1 VDVID
6 GTYCNLSNLPD
17 FREYHTQNG
26 NLVCGGEYWDSR
38 SHCLLFVNGEWVRGP
53 DLVMGRTYHTS
64 WTVDSDLTL
73 LVGGG
78 SSQTS
83 TELVDTSMNSSTLYF
98 DLIYPSVWSCLIDE
112 GSSFFTY
119 WWKRQ

>member
-1 VDVID
+1 MENTA
-6 GTYCNLSNLPD
+6 TYQTCLISESIILRSGITKASLES
-17 FREYHTQNG
+17 FGFFQNG

-38 SHCLLFVNGEWVRGP
+38 SHCLLFVNGEWVSGP

-98 DLIYPSVWSCLIDE
+98 DLIYPSV
-112 GSSFFTY
+112 
-119 WWKRQ
+119 